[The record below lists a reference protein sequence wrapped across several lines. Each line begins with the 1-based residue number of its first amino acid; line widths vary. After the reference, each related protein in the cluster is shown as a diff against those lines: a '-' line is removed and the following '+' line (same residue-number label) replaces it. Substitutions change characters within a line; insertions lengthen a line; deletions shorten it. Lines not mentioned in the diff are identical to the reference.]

1 MDLRP
6 LGTTGLLV
14 SPIGLGTVK
23 LGRNRGVK
31 YPGGEGFALPTDEQ
45 AAELFTAAADM
56 GVNLI
61 DTAPAYGSSEERIGA
76 VMHKNEW
83 FGGRDRWVL
92 ATKAGEEFENVSGE
106 SRFDFSPT
114 GIRESVERSLRRLR
128 TDYLDLVLIHS
139 DGRDEWIIRESGAL
153 EVLSELTRMGTIRAF
168 GMSTKTV
175 DGGLMAIRRAE
186 GVGGACDAV
195 MVEYNPVH
203 RTEGYVIDSAAHR
216 GVGVLIKKAL
226 GSGHLKELW
235 HKTPAEFKGATED
248 PVEAALRFV
257 FLRRGVSS
265 VVLGTANPAHL
276 RANVLAAEAA
286 GA

>member
-14 SPIGLGTVK
+14 SPIALGTVK

-31 YPGGEGFALPTDEQ
+31 YPGGEGFALPSDEQ
-45 AAELFTAAADM
+45 ISQLFTTAADL

-61 DTAPAYGSSEERIGA
+61 DTAPAYGTSEERIGA
-76 VMHKNEW
+76 AMRANEW
-83 FGGRDRWVL
+83 FGGRDRWVVC
-92 ATKAGEEFENVSGE
+92 TKAGEEFDNDTGE
-106 SRFDFSPT
+106 SRYDFSPRA
-114 GIRESVERSLRRLR
+114 IRASVERSLRRLK
-128 TDYLDLVLIHS
+128 TDHLDVVLIHS

-153 EVLSELTRMGTIRAF
+153 EVLSELTRLGSIRAF

-186 GVGGACDAV
+186 GVGGACDVV
-195 MVEYNPVH
+195 MVEYSPMH
-203 RTEGYVIDSAAHR
+203 RTEGYVIDAAAHR
-216 GVGVLIKKAL
+216 GVGVLVKKAL
-226 GSGHLKELW
+226 GSGHLKDLW
-235 HKTPAEFKGATED
+235 QKTPAEFRGNTED

-265 VVLGTANPAHL
+265 AVLGTASVDHL
-276 RANVLAAEAA
+276 TANVHAAERA

>member
-6 LGTTGLLV
+6 LGNTGLHV

-23 LGRNRGVK
+23 IGRNRAVK
-31 YPGGEGFALPTDEQ
+31 YPGGEGLTLPSDEQ
-45 AAELFTAAADM
+45 VAELLSAAADL

-76 VMHKNEW
+76 IMHAKKW

-92 ATKAGEEFENVSGE
+92 STKAGEDFDNASGE
-106 SRFDFSPT
+106 SRFDFAPQA
-114 GIRESVERSLRRLR
+114 IRASVERSMRRLK
-128 TDYLDLVLIHS
+128 TDYLDLVLLHS
-139 DGRDEWIIRESGAL
+139 DGRDEWIIRDSGAL
-153 EVLSELTRMGTIRAF
+153 DALRELARLGTIRAF
-168 GMSTKTV
+168 GISTKTV
-175 DGGLMAIRRAE
+175 DGGLMAVRRAE
-186 GVGGACDAV
+186 GVGGACDVV
-195 MVEYNPVH
+195 MVTYNPTH

-235 HKTPAEFKGATED
+235 QRTPAEFKGGTED

-257 FLRRGVSS
+257 FMRRGVGS
-265 VVLGTANPAHL
+265 VVLGTANAEHL
-276 RANVLAAEAA
+276 RASIAAAERI
-286 GA
+286 GV